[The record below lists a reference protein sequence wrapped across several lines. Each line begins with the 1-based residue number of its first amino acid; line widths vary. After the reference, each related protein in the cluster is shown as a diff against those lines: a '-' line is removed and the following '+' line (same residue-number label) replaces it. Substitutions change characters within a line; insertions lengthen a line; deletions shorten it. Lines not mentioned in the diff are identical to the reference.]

1 MKRENDELKIDLS
14 VQDAELFEDTFA
26 DFEENAEVTDEEKQR
41 VLSSVMR
48 KAGFEMNGIIKDNK
62 RDIKSNKAE
71 DAEVRRGNIQVR
83 RGGVIA
89 ACIAVLAVGA
99 VTAGILHSNN
109 IQAAKPDKYT
119 LTAGSGTS
127 GDEDNSTAEEDIP
140 AENIMP
146 DMVGKKLTDVLEE
159 YDGRLKFDIISE
171 YNEEYE
177 EGIIYAQSIPAGKTF
192 SEGDTVTLKV
202 SHDKGMSA
210 VPDVKGMD
218 CADAEDELKEAGF
231 TVVQHSM
238 FDDEIPEGKA
248 ISTDPPAGEKAEF
261 ESIITMYVSKGS
273 SEDTN
278 EVAVPEVRGMTE
290 DEAVK
295 LLKDMGLKVKV
306 EYLNNRAEKGMVVDQ
321 AFEPDRKLKKDEYQT
336 IYVSEGMEGAVELT
350 LNIPL
355 PSELHGVY
363 RIETCAPDGTVYYV
377 DTVDADTFED
387 DIKYAVIDIA
397 GLGTERLVII
407 VTSEETGKSAEYGE
421 FMVDYDQKL
430 AEIIGRLNTEALQE
444 LNSAE

>member
-1 MKRENDELKIDLS
+1 M
-14 VQDAELFEDTFA
+14 
-26 DFEENAEVTDEEKQR
+26 
-41 VLSSVMR
+41 
-48 KAGFEMNGIIKDNK
+48 
-62 RDIKSNKAE
+62 
-71 DAEVRRGNIQVR
+71 
-83 RGGVIA
+83 
-89 ACIAVLAVGA
+89 
-99 VTAGILHSNN
+99 
-109 IQAAKPDKYT
+109 
-119 LTAGSGTS
+119 
-127 GDEDNSTAEEDIP
+127 
-140 AENIMP
+140 
-146 DMVGKKLTDVLEE
+146 
-159 YDGRLKFDIISE
+159 
-171 YNEEYE
+171 
-177 EGIIYAQSIPAGKTF
+177 
-192 SEGDTVTLKV
+192 KV

-210 VPDVKGMD
+210 VPDVVGKD
-218 CADAEDELKEAGF
+218 SADAEDELKEAGF

-273 SEDTN
+273 IEDTN

-397 GLGTERLVII
+397 GLGIERLVII

-430 AEIIGRLNTEALQE
+430 AELDGRLNTEALQK

>member
-1 MKRENDELKIDLS
+1 MKRENDELKLELS
-14 VQDAELFEDTFA
+14 VSDAELFEDTFA

-99 VTAGILHSNN
+99 VTAGILHNNN
-109 IQAAKPDKYT
+109 IQAATPDKYT

-177 EGIIYAQSIPAGKTF
+177 EGMIYAQSIPAGEEF
-192 SEGDTVTLKV
+192 SVGDTVTLKV

-210 VPDVKGMD
+210 VPDVVGKD
-218 CADAEDELKEAGF
+218 SADAEYELKEAGF
-231 TVVQHSM
+231 TVVQHSI

-430 AEIIGRLNTEALQE
+430 AEIIGRLNTEALQK
-444 LNSAE
+444 LAD

>member
-1 MKRENDELKIDLS
+1 MKRENDELKLELS
-14 VQDAELFEDTFA
+14 VSDAELFEDTFA

-99 VTAGILHSNN
+99 VTAGILHNNN
-109 IQAAKPDKYT
+109 IQAATPDKYT

-177 EGIIYAQSIPAGKTF
+177 EGMIYAQSIPAGKTF
-192 SEGDTVTLKV
+192 SVGDTVTLKV

-210 VPDVKGMD
+210 VPDVVGKD
-218 CADAEDELKEAGF
+218 SADAEYELKEAGF
-231 TVVQHSM
+231 TVVQHSI

-290 DEAVK
+290 EEAVK

-430 AEIIGRLNTEALQE
+430 AEIIGRLNTEALQK
-444 LNSAE
+444 LAD

>member
-1 MKRENDELKIDLS
+1 MKRENDELKLELS
-14 VQDAELFEDTFA
+14 VSDAELFEDTFA

-146 DMVGKKLTDVLEE
+146 DMVGKALTDVLEE

-177 EGIIYAQSIPAGKTF
+177 EGIIYAQSVPAGEEF
-192 SEGDTVTLKV
+192 SVGDTVTLKV

-210 VPDVKGMD
+210 VPDVVGKD
-218 CADAEDELKEAGF
+218 SADAEDELKEAGF

-397 GLGTERLVII
+397 GLGIERLVII

-430 AEIIGRLNTEALQE
+430 AELDGRLNTEALQQ
-444 LNSAE
+444 LAD